1 VFCKEK
7 LTELC
12 AEIEVEVDEK
22 KKRVVRERRTFVGG
36 AKALL

>member
-1 VFCKEK
+1 MRW
-7 LTELC
+7 C

-22 KKRVVRERRTFVGG
+22 NKKVVRERRTYVCD